1 MDLLTFETINRI
13 RRLSIHGRLVLAAAG
28 AVLLAGCSTTSGYK
42 QADKTGEG
50 IANLRAEIVHGQKA
64 IDETMLALEHV
75 AATANTNPRKA
86 FDHYSKCVA
95 HLDATSAGIRK
106 RSDEMKAR
114 GQKYF
119 QQWEQELAQVKNPEI
134 RELAEQQ
141 RTKLQTAF
149 DNLKQYAEPLRTQFD
164 AWLSDLK
171 DLRTY
176 LNNDLST
183 NGVAAAQGLF
193 TKTRDGGTEVQ
204 KSMNALVA
212 ELNSVAADLTP
223 AKVEAK
229 K

>member
-1 MDLLTFETINRI
+1 M
-13 RRLSIHGRLVLAAAG
+13 LAAA
-28 AVLLAGCSTTSGYK
+28 AALLVAGCGTTAGYK

-50 IANLRAEIVHGQKA
+50 IADMRAEIVNGQKA
-64 IDETMLALEHV
+64 IDQTVLALEQV

-86 FDHYSKCVA
+86 FGHYSKCVSD
-95 HLDATSAGIRK
+95 LEATAAKIRK

-114 GQKYF
+114 GQTYF

-141 RTKLQTAF
+141 RTKLQASF
-149 DNLKQYAEPLRTQFD
+149 DNIKQYAEPLKTQFD
-164 AWLSDLK
+164 PWLSDLK

-176 LNNDLST
+176 LHNDLSIS
-183 NGVAAAQGLF
+183 GVDAAKSQIA
-193 TKTRDGGTEVQ
+193 KTRDEGAEVQ

-212 ELNSVAADLTP
+212 ELNSVAATLTP
-223 AKVEAK
+223 AKGETK